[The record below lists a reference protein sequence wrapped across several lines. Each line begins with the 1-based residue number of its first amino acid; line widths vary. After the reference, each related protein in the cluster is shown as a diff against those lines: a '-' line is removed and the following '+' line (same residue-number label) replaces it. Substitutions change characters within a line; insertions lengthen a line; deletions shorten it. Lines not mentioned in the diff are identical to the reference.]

1 MFYLDNQKIWWKS
14 CHLRKNIMYSKENVR
29 TISHGGSS
37 SSDES
42 ILDIENFSPIETFA
56 KNINY
61 INEKYNGQFNKTE
74 VLLTL
79 YPVDNKKVAII
90 TFRDMSSSDEN
101 NLLMYLTT
109 EKDAKR
115 LIPNI
120 QMAVDQNKK
129 LSNGEMMACLSSLSN
144 FRVADDLK
152 AKRDP
157 FGIDPVHGIET
168 LIMEDFYDN
177 FTEQETQKLITK
189 AYDFFLDNK
198 DKSHDTKHKIKK
210 IKKNRKEFGVLISYD
225 QTKINSVMFGT
236 YQQVSTATNL
246 FDILKSLKSTP
257 KRFSNEDEQIEELK
271 KLLEEYD
278 CEDELEDIEDLDKWE
293 QIQELEELLREYRTQ
308 KNANEQIEKFKSLV
322 TEYKHDLLLPTLPK
336 KPHGSLFGIGFIY
349 DEDMDTRVLMAI
361 ELLKD
366 QKNIVAVYEHKGI
379 IEIYSKDPC
388 KIKEIIVCNDIW
400 PVYNYVPKN
409 GKWIDRSDIMS
420 R

>member
-1 MFYLDNQKIWWKS
+1 
-14 CHLRKNIMYSKENVR
+14 MYSKKNVR
-29 TISHGGSS
+29 TIMGSN
-37 SSDES
+37 ES
-42 ILDIENFSPIETFA
+42 ILDMENLHPIETFD
-56 KNINY
+56 KNINF
-61 INEKYNGQFNKTE
+61 INEKYNGQFNLTE
-74 VLLTL
+74 VVLTL
-79 YPVDNKKVAII
+79 YPVDDKKVAII
-90 TFRDMSSSDEN
+90 TCRDMTCLNEN
-101 NLLMYLTT
+101 KLLMYLTT

-115 LIPNI
+115 LMPNI
-120 QMAVDQNKK
+120 QMAVNENKQ
-129 LSNGEMMACLSSLSN
+129 LSNEEFMVYLSSLSN
-144 FRVADDLK
+144 FKATDDLK

-177 FTEQETQKLITK
+177 FTEQETQKLIAK

-225 QTKINSVMFGT
+225 QTKIISVMFGT

-246 FDILKSLKSTP
+246 FDIIESLKSTP

-271 KLLEEYD
+271 KLLEKYD
-278 CEDELEDIEDLDKWE
+278 CEDELEEIEDLDKWE

-308 KNANEQIEKFKSLV
+308 KNADEQIEKFKSLV

-336 KPHGSLFGIGFIY
+336 NPHGSLFGIGFIY

-379 IEIYSKDPC
+379 IEIYSKDTC

-400 PVYNYVPKN
+400 PVYNYVPEN
-409 GKWIDRSDIMS
+409 EKWVEVKRKIG
-420 R
+420 

>member
-1 MFYLDNQKIWWKS
+1 VLLLPNAILQKKG
-14 CHLRKNIMYSKENVR
+14 NNVMYSKENVR

-56 KNINY
+56 KNINF
-61 INEKYNGQFNKTE
+61 INEKYNGQFNLTE

-79 YPVDNKKVAII
+79 YPVDDKKVAII

-177 FTEQETQKLITK
+177 FTEQETQKLIAK

-198 DKSHDTKHKIKK
+198 DKAHDREHKIKR

-225 QTKINSVMFGT
+225 QTKIISVMFGT

-246 FDILKSLKSTP
+246 FDIIESIP
-257 KRFSNEDEQIEELK
+257 KRSPNED
-271 KLLEEYD
+271 
-278 CEDELEDIEDLDKWE
+278 
-293 QIQELEELLREYRTQ
+293 
-308 KNANEQIEKFKSLV
+308 EQIEKFKSLV

-336 KPHGSLFGIGFIY
+336 NPNGSLFGIGFIY
-349 DEDMDTRVLMAI
+349 DEDMDKRILMAI

-388 KIKEIIVCNDIW
+388 KIKEIIVCNDIC
-400 PVYNYVPKN
+400 PVCNYVPEN
-409 GKWIDRSDIMS
+409 EKWVEVKRTIG
-420 R
+420 

>member
-1 MFYLDNQKIWWKS
+1 MFYLNNQKIWWKS

-56 KNINY
+56 KNINF

-129 LSNGEMMACLSSLSN
+129 LSNGEMMACLSSQFN
-144 FRVADDLK
+144 FTKID
-152 AKRDP
+152 RDEVDYMEKKDS
-157 FGIDPVHGIET
+157 FGIDPNDGIPT
-168 LIMEDFYDN
+168 IITEDFNDN
-177 FTEQETQKLITK
+177 FTEKEIEILITK
-189 AYDFFLDNK
+189 AYNFFLDNK
-198 DKSHDTKHKIKK
+198 YKAQHGEYEIIK
-210 IKKNRKEFGVLISYD
+210 IKKNNKLFGILILYD
-225 QTKINSVMFGT
+225 KTHLEQVMLGT
-236 YQQVSTATNL
+236 YKQVSKTIK
-246 FDILKSLKSTP
+246 DILKRISIKP
-257 KRFSNEDEQIEELK
+257 NEDQQIEELN

-278 CEDELEDIEDLDKWE
+278 CEDELQEIEDLDLEKWE
-293 QIQELEELLREYRTQ
+293 QIQHLEELLEERITQ
-308 KNANEQIEKFKSLV
+308 KNAHEKIEKFKSLIA
-322 TEYKHDLLLPTLPK
+322 EYKHHRLLPPLPK

-361 ELLKD
+361 EILKD
-366 QKNIVAVYEHKGI
+366 KKNIVAVHEHKGI

-388 KIKEIIVCNDIW
+388 KIKEIKVCGDVW
-400 PVYNYVPKN
+400 PVYNYLPKN

>member
-1 MFYLDNQKIWWKS
+1 
-14 CHLRKNIMYSKENVR
+14 MYSKENVR
-29 TISHGGSS
+29 TIMHCISS
-37 SSDES
+37 SNDES
-42 ILDIENFSPIETFA
+42 MLDMENLNPIETFD
-56 KNINY
+56 KNINF
-61 INEKYNGQFNKTE
+61 INEKYNGQFNLTE
-74 VLLTL
+74 VVLTL
-79 YPVDNKKVAII
+79 YPVDDKKVAII
-90 TFRDMSSSDEN
+90 TCRDMTCLNEN
-101 NLLMYLTT
+101 KLLMYLTT

-120 QMAVDQNKK
+120 QMAVNENKQ
-129 LSNGEMMACLSSLSN
+129 LSNEEFMDCFSSSSN
-144 FRVADDLK
+144 FRTNDDLK

-177 FTEQETQKLITK
+177 FTEQETQKLIAK

-198 DKSHDTKHKIKK
+198 DKSHDIKHKIKK

-246 FDILKSLKSTP
+246 FDIIESLKSTP

-349 DEDMDTRVLMAI
+349 DEDMDKRVLMAI

-366 QKNIVAVYEHKGI
+366 QKNVVAVYEHKGI

-400 PVYNYVPKN
+400 PVYNYVPEN
-409 GKWIDRSDIMS
+409 EKWVEVKRTIG
-420 R
+420 

>member
-1 MFYLDNQKIWWKS
+1 
-14 CHLRKNIMYSKENVR
+14 MYSKKNVR
-29 TISHGGSS
+29 TIMGSNQ
-37 SSDES
+37 S
-42 ILDIENFSPIETFA
+42 ILNIKNFSAIETFA
-56 KNINY
+56 KNINF

-90 TFRDMSSSDEN
+90 TFRDMTSSNEN

-129 LSNGEMMACLSSLSN
+129 LSNGEMMVHLSSQFN
-144 FRVADDLK
+144 FTRIDKDEVDYMETKDS
-152 AKRDP
+152 
-157 FGIDPVHGIET
+157 FGIDPNNGIQT
-168 LIMEDFYDN
+168 TITEDFDDN
-177 FTEQETQKLITK
+177 FTEKEVEILIAK
-189 AYDFFLDNK
+189 AYNFFLDNK
-198 DKSHDTKHKIKK
+198 YKAQHAEYKIIK
-210 IKKNRKEFGVLISYD
+210 IKKNNKQFGILILYNKT
-225 QTKINSVMFGT
+225 QLEQVMLGT
-236 YQQVSTATNL
+236 YKQVSKTMK
-246 FDILKSLKSTP
+246 DMLKTISIKP
-257 KRFSNEDEQIEELK
+257 NEDQQIEELK

-278 CEDELEDIEDLDKWE
+278 CEDELQEIDDLYMEKWE
-293 QIQELEELLREYRTQ
+293 QIQNLEELLEERITQ
-308 KNANEQIEKFKSLV
+308 KNAYEKIEKFKSLIA
-322 TEYKHDLLLPTLPK
+322 EYKHHRLLPTLPK

-361 ELLKD
+361 EILKD
-366 QKNIVAVYEHKGI
+366 KKNIVAVHEHKGI

-388 KIKEIIVCNDIW
+388 KIKEIKVCGDVW
-400 PVYNYVPKN
+400 PVYNFVPKN

>member
-1 MFYLDNQKIWWKS
+1 
-14 CHLRKNIMYSKENVR
+14 MYSKENVR

-42 ILDIENFSPIETFA
+42 ILDIENFSPIETFD
-56 KNINY
+56 KNINF

-90 TFRDMSSSDEN
+90 TFRDMSSSNEN

-129 LSNGEMMACLSSLSN
+129 LSNGEMMACLSSQFN
-144 FRVADDLK
+144 FTRINKDEVDYMEKKDS
-152 AKRDP
+152 
-157 FGIDPVHGIET
+157 FGIDPNDGIQT
-168 LIMEDFYDN
+168 IITEDFNDN
-177 FTEQETQKLITK
+177 FTEKEIEILITK
-189 AYDFFLDNK
+189 AYNFFLDNK
-198 DKSHDTKHKIKK
+198 YKAQHAEYEIIK
-210 IKKNRKEFGVLISYD
+210 IKKNNKLFGILILYD
-225 QTKINSVMFGT
+225 KTHLEQVMLGT
-236 YQQVSTATNL
+236 YKQVSKTIK
-246 FDILKSLKSTP
+246 DILKRISIKP
-257 KRFSNEDEQIEELK
+257 NEDQQIEELN

-278 CEDELEDIEDLDKWE
+278 CEDELQEIEDLDLEKWE
-293 QIQELEELLREYRTQ
+293 QIQHLEELLEERITQ
-308 KNANEQIEKFKSLV
+308 KNAHEKIEKFKSLIA
-322 TEYKHDLLLPTLPK
+322 EYKHHRLLPPLPK

-361 ELLKD
+361 EILKD
-366 QKNIVAVYEHKGI
+366 KKNIVAVHEHKGI

-388 KIKEIIVCNDIW
+388 KIKEIKVCGDVW
-400 PVYNYVPKN
+400 PVYNYLPKN

>member
-1 MFYLDNQKIWWKS
+1 
-14 CHLRKNIMYSKENVR
+14 MYSKENVR
-29 TISHGGSS
+29 TIMGSNQ
-37 SSDES
+37 S
-42 ILDIENFSPIETFA
+42 ILDIENFSPIETFD
-56 KNINY
+56 KNINF

-90 TFRDMSSSDEN
+90 TFRDMTSSNEN

-129 LSNGEMMACLSSLSN
+129 LSNGELMVCLSSLSN
-144 FRVADDLK
+144 FRATDDLK

-177 FTEQETQKLITK
+177 FTEQETQKLIAK

-198 DKSHDTKHKIKK
+198 DKSYDAKHKIKK

-236 YQQVSTATNL
+236 YQQVSTATHL

-257 KRFSNEDEQIEELK
+257 KRFSNEDEQIEE
-271 KLLEEYD
+271 
-278 CEDELEDIEDLDKWE
+278 
-293 QIQELEELLREYRTQ
+293 
-308 KNANEQIEKFKSLV
+308 FKSLV

>member
-1 MFYLDNQKIWWKS
+1 
-14 CHLRKNIMYSKENVR
+14 MYSKENVR

-42 ILDIENFSPIETFA
+42 ILDIENFSPIETFD
-56 KNINY
+56 KNINF

-90 TFRDMSSSDEN
+90 TFRDMTSSDEN

-120 QMAVDQNKK
+120 QMAVDQNKQ
-129 LSNGEMMACLSSLSN
+129 LSNGEMMACLSSQFNFTIIDEDEVDYMEEKDSFEIDSN
-144 FRVADDLK
+144 D
-152 AKRDP
+152 
-157 FGIDPVHGIET
+157 GIQTTIT
-168 LIMEDFYDN
+168 ITEDFNHN
-177 FTEQETQKLITK
+177 FIEKEVEILITK
-189 AYDFFLDNK
+189 AYNFFLENK
-198 DKSHDTKHKIKK
+198 YKAQYAEYKIIK
-210 IKKNRKEFGVLISYD
+210 IKKNNKQFGILILYNKT
-225 QTKINSVMFGT
+225 QLEQVMLGT
-236 YQQVSTATNL
+236 YKQVSKTIK
-246 FDILKSLKSTP
+246 DMLKRISIKP
-257 KRFSNEDEQIEELK
+257 NEDQQIEELK

-278 CEDELEDIEDLDKWE
+278 CEDELQEIEDFDLEKWE
-293 QIQELEELLREYRTQ
+293 EIQHLEELLEECITQ
-308 KNANEQIEKFKSLV
+308 KNAHEQIEKFKSLIA
-322 TEYKHDLLLPTLPK
+322 EYKHHRLLPPLPK

-361 ELLKD
+361 EILKD
-366 QKNIVAVYEHKGI
+366 KKNIVAVHEHKGI

-388 KIKEIIVCNDIW
+388 KIKEIKVCGDVW
-400 PVYNYVPKN
+400 PVYNYLPKN